1 MLCEPPSDCKVNHS
15 ASEIETSVSASVS
28 WFAVRV
34 RSNFERVTVAHL
46 RERGYEQLAPSYKAE
61 RHWSDRKKEIERFLF
76 PGYVFCRFDPHNRLP
91 VLSAPGV
98 VDLVGFGKVPIPI
111 PDAEIDRVRRMV
123 ESGLLVSPSPYLEV
137 GQTVL
142 IERGP
147 LAGMEGI
154 LAEVK
159 GRFRLVVSINLLK
172 RSISA
177 EVERDWVRPIKPA
190 RSAAEIPARNL
201 G

>member
-1 MLCEPPSDCKVNHS
+1 MLVEPPNDCKLTNS
-15 ASEIETSVSASVS
+15 ATEIETLVSENMA

-46 RERGYEQLAPSYKAE
+46 RERGYEQFAPSYRSE
-61 RHWSDRKKEIERFLF
+61 RQWSDRKKEIDRFLF

-91 VLSAPGV
+91 VLTAPGV
-98 VDLVGFGKVPIPI
+98 VELLGCGKVPVPI
-111 PDAEIDRVRRMV
+111 PDQEIGRVRRMV
-123 ESGLLVSPSPYLEV
+123 ESGLLVTPTPYLEV

-159 GRFRLVVSINLLK
+159 GRFRLIVSINLLK

-177 EVERDWVRPIKPA
+177 EVERDWVRPVKPV
-190 RSAAEIPARNL
+190 RSAAGMPERRL

>member
-1 MLCEPPSDCKVNHS
+1 
-15 ASEIETSVSASVS
+15 
-28 WFAVRV
+28 
-34 RSNFERVTVAHL
+34 
-46 RERGYEQLAPSYKAE
+46 
-61 RHWSDRKKEIERFLF
+61 
-76 PGYVFCRFDPHNRLP
+76 
-91 VLSAPGV
+91 
-98 VDLVGFGKVPIPI
+98 
-111 PDAEIDRVRRMV
+111 MV
-123 ESGLLVSPSPYLEV
+123 ESGLLVSPAQYLEV
-137 GQTVL
+137 GQNVL

-177 EVERDWVRPIKPA
+177 EVERDWVRPIKPV
-190 RSAAEIPARNL
+190 RSAAGIPARRL

>member
-1 MLCEPPSDCKVNHS
+1 MFSDSPTSDTAVNS
-15 ASEIETSVSASVS
+15 TSDNLS

-34 RSNFERVTVAHL
+34 RSNFERIAVTHL
-46 RERGYEQLAPSYKAE
+46 RERGYEEFAPSHKTE
-61 RHWSDRKKEIERFLF
+61 RQWSDRKKEIDQFLF
-76 PGYVFCRFDPHNRLP
+76 PGYVFCRFNPQDRLP
-91 VLSAPGV
+91 VLTAPGV
-98 VDLVGFGKVPIPI
+98 VDVVGWGKIPAPI
-111 PDAEIDRVRRMV
+111 PDQEIERVRRMV
-123 ESGLLVSPSPYLEV
+123 QSGLLVSPWPYLEL

-142 IERGP
+142 IEHGP

-159 GRFRLVVSINLLK
+159 GRCRLVVSINLLK

-177 EVERDWVRPIKPA
+177 EVERSCVRPVKSVPSNARPA
-190 RSAAEIPARNL
+190 ARRI

>member
-1 MLCEPPSDCKVNHS
+1 MLLEPLNDCQPGS
-15 ASEIETSVSASVS
+15 CASEAETPLAEGLA
-28 WFAVRV
+28 WFVIRV
-34 RSNFERVTVAHL
+34 RSNFERLTVAHL
-46 RERGYEQLAPSYKAE
+46 RDRGYEQFAPSYRTE
-61 RHWSDRKKEIERFLF
+61 RQWSDRKKEIDQFLF
-76 PGYVFCRFDPHNRLP
+76 PGYVFCRFDPHNRRL
-91 VLSAPGV
+91 VLTAPGV
-98 VDLVGFGKVPIPI
+98 VDLVGCGKVPIPI
-111 PDAEIDRVRRMV
+111 PEEEIGRVRRMI
-123 ESGLLVSPSPYLEV
+123 ESGLLVTPAPYLEL

-147 LAGMEGI
+147 LAGIEGI

-177 EVERDWVRPIKPA
+177 EVERDWVRPIKPV
-190 RSAAEIPARNL
+190 RSAAGVPARRL

>member
-1 MLCEPPSDCKVNHS
+1 MLVEPPNDCQLTSS
-15 ASEIETSVSASVS
+15 ASGAETPLAEGVA
-28 WFAVRV
+28 WFAIRV

-46 RERGYEQLAPSYKAE
+46 RDRGYEQFAPSYKAE
-61 RHWSDRKKEIERFLF
+61 RQWSDRKKEIDQFLF
-76 PGYVFCRFDPHNRLP
+76 PGYVFCRFDPHHRLP
-91 VLSAPGV
+91 VLTAPGV
-98 VDLVGFGKVPIPI
+98 VDLVGCGKVPIPI
-111 PDAEIDRVRRMV
+111 PDEEIGRVRRMV
-123 ESGLLVSPSPYLEV
+123 ESGLLVSPAQYLEV
-137 GQTVL
+137 GQSVL

-177 EVERDWVRPIKPA
+177 EVERDWVRPIKPV
-190 RSAAEIPARNL
+190 RSAAGIPARRL

>member
-1 MLCEPPSDCKVNHS
+1 MFLNSPSANGVTNSLSDN
-15 ASEIETSVSASVS
+15 VS

-34 RSNFERVTVAHL
+34 RSNFERTVMAHL
-46 RERGYEQLAPSYKAE
+46 RDRGYEEFAPAHKTE
-61 RHWSDRKKEIERFLF
+61 RNWSDRKKEVDRFLF
-76 PGYVFCRFDPHNRLP
+76 PGYVFCRFDPQNRLP
-91 VLSAPGV
+91 VLTTPGV
-98 VDLVGFGKVPIPI
+98 VDVVGWGKIPAPIP
-111 PDAEIDRVRRMV
+111 AEEIERVRQMV
-123 ESGLLVSPSPYLEV
+123 QSGLLVSPWPYLEL
-137 GQTVL
+137 GQSVL

-159 GRFRLVVSINLLK
+159 GRCRLVVSINLLK

-177 EVERDWVRPIKPA
+177 EVERSCVRPVKSVASGARPA
-190 RSAAEIPARNL
+190 ARHA